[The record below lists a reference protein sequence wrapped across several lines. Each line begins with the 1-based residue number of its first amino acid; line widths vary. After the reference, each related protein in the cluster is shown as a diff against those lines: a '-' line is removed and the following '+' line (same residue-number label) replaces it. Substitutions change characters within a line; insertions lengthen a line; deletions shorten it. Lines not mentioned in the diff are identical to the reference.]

1 MSAKP
6 KAKKAAKAET
16 KAATGE
22 KPKAKKAAKA
32 ATKAATKAGARPAAA
47 TPAGDL
53 QAQVAALTAKMV
65 RKRLFHVTMR
75 TLVPPPE
82 LGPLIGAHLAYM
94 TELSERGV
102 LFASGPFL
110 DGGKPTG
117 NGFALFDTE
126 TAEEAR
132 ALGEGCP
139 MFQAGLREHEVT
151 EWMLMEG
158 AMSLRLNFA
167 DCSLKLG

>member
-6 KAKKAAKAET
+6 KAKKAAN

-22 KPKAKKAAKA
+22 KAKAKKAGAKA
-32 ATKAATKAGARPAAA
+32 AAA
-47 TPAGDL
+47 PAGDL

-65 RKRLFHVTMR
+65 RKRLFHVYMR

-126 TAEEAR
+126 TAEEAQ